1 MDNSLSWIIEI
12 IDKEVAEKLS
22 SALRSVSVSFKEE
35 IIMQR
40 MRMIKQ
46 WFEGFDGSRWWS
58 KEQQIV
64 NSSWHVDGINGFI
77 SFESFTT
84 TYGVGNFDSAEAWKE
99 RNEVDGE
106 PSQDYVSKLIWE
118 RGIIGL
124 PLASSMPNSDWVNEH
139 FHIKEPLE
147 FFMISN
153 HGWDSLTEK
162 LEQTILEK
170 IN

>member
-77 SFESFTT
+77 SFESF
-84 TYGVGNFDSAEAWKE
+84 
-99 RNEVDGE
+99 
-106 PSQDYVSKLIWE
+106 
-118 RGIIGL
+118 
-124 PLASSMPNSDWVNEH
+124 SSPQKKVNE
-139 FHIKEPLE
+139 
-147 FFMISN
+147 
-153 HGWDSLTEK
+153 
-162 LEQTILEK
+162 
-170 IN
+170 